1 MYEDL
6 KFDLCC
12 GARILYR
19 NGLSW
24 GIAGHLS
31 VLVGPNRMI
40 ANRFGP
46 SFGTVAPGDVLTL
59 DFEGNII
66 EGTGSVN
73 DTIRLHGVIHKYNP
87 GIAAVAHTHPP
98 AVVTYST
105 LGKVPEVYDQESC
118 FLAGDVGVL
127 EEEYNGLASSEDRVK
142 GCALAIGR
150 YRAVI
155 LPNHGA
161 ITSGNNMREAIIAM
175 VLLDGMVQRNL
186 AVETAGRVT
195 GITPRPIAPDI
206 AQMTR
211 QELNGLQA
219 TGLIWDDLIAKLRQ
233 TDPDLFASRDRDKAA
248 QAVS

>member
-1 MYEDL
+1 MFEDL

-12 GARILYR
+12 GARVLYR

-31 VLVGPNRMI
+31 VLVGPDRMI

-46 SFGTVAPGDVLTL
+46 SFATVRPDDVLTL
-59 DFEGNII
+59 DFDGNII
-66 EGTGSVN
+66 DGKGFVN

-87 GIAAVAHTHPP
+87 GIRAVAHTHPP
-98 AVVTYST
+98 GVVTYST
-105 LGKVPEVYDQESC
+105 LGRLPQVYDQESC
-118 FLAGDVGVL
+118 FLAGDVGIV
-127 EEEYNGLASSEDRVK
+127 EEEYNGLASSEARVK
-142 GCALAIGR
+142 GCALALGR

-161 ITSGNNMREAIIAM
+161 ITSGNDMREAIIGM
-175 VLLDGMVQRNL
+175 MLLEGMVQRNL
-186 AVETAGRVT
+186 EVEAAARVT
-195 GITPRPIAPDI
+195 GATPRPIAPEI

-219 TGLIWDDLIAKLRQ
+219 TGLIWDDLMAKLRQ
-233 TDPDLFASRDRDKAA
+233 TDADLFDGRDMAALAAS
-248 QAVS
+248 

>member
-31 VLVGPNRMI
+31 VLVGPGRMI

-46 SFGTVAPGDVLTL
+46 SFATLVPADVLTL
-59 DFEGNII
+59 DFDGNII
-66 EGTGSVN
+66 EGKGAVN

-87 GIAAVAHTHPP
+87 RIAAVVHTHPP

-105 LGKVPEVYDQESC
+105 LGRVPEVYDQESC
-118 FLAGDVGVL
+118 FLAGDVGIV
-127 EEEYNGLASSEDRVK
+127 EEEYSGLASSEERVK
-142 GCALAIGR
+142 TCARALGR

-161 ITSGNNMREAIIAM
+161 ITSGNDMREAIIAM
-175 VLLDGMVQRNL
+175 MLLDGMVQRNL
-186 AVETAGRVT
+186 AVEAAGRGT
-195 GITPRPIAPDI
+195 GLTPRPIAPEI

-211 QELNGLQA
+211 QELNSLQA
-219 TGLIWDDLIAKLRQ
+219 TGMIWDDLIAKLKQ
-233 TDPDLFASRDRDKAA
+233 SDPDLFANRDKAA
-248 QAVS
+248 QSA

>member
-12 GARILYR
+12 GARVLYR

-46 SFGTVAPGDVLTL
+46 SFATVVPDDILTL
-59 DFEGNII
+59 DFDGNIVS
-66 EGTGSVN
+66 GKGFVN

-87 GIAAVAHTHPP
+87 GIGAVAHTHPP
-98 AVVTYST
+98 GVVSYST
-105 LGKVPEVYDQESC
+105 LRKVPEVYDQESC
-118 FLAGDVGVL
+118 FLAGDVGIV
-127 EEEYNGLASSEDRVK
+127 EEDYNGLASSEDRVK
-142 GCALAIGR
+142 GCAQSLGQ

-161 ITSGNNMREAIIAM
+161 ITSGNDMREAIIAM
-175 VLLDGMVQRNL
+175 MLLEGMVQRNL
-186 AVETAGRVT
+186 AVEAAGRVT
-195 GITPRPIAPDI
+195 GITPRPISPEI

-219 TGLIWDDLIAKLRQ
+219 TGMIWDDLMAKLRQ
-233 TDPDLFASRDRDKAA
+233 TDADLFATHDKAA
-248 QAVS
+248 QAAS

>member
-1 MYEDL
+1 MNEDL

-12 GARILYR
+12 GARVLYR

-31 VLVGPNRMI
+31 IVVGPNRMI

-46 SFGTVAPGDVLTL
+46 SFATIVPDDVMTL

-66 EGTGSVN
+66 DGRGIVN

-98 AVVTYST
+98 GVVTFST

-118 FLAGDVGVL
+118 FLAGDVGVVD
-127 EEEYNGLASSEDRVK
+127 EEYNGLASSEERVK
-142 GCALAIGR
+142 GCALALAK

-161 ITSGNNMREAIIAM
+161 ITSGNDIREAIIAM
-175 VLLDGMVQRNL
+175 TLLEGMVQRNL
-186 AVETAGRVT
+186 AVEAAGRVT
-195 GITPRPIAPDI
+195 GATPRPIAPDV
-206 AQMTR
+206 ALTTR
-211 QELNGLQA
+211 QELNGLRA
-219 TGLIWDDLIAKLRQ
+219 TGMIWDDLMAKLRQ
-233 TDPDLFASRDRDKAA
+233 TDPELFANRDKAA
-248 QAVS
+248 QVAM